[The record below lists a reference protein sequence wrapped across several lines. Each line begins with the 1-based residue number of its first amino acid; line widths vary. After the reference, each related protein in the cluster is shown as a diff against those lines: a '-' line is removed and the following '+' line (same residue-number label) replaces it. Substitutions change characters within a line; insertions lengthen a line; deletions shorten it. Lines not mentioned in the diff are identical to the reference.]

1 MTADRWFEDIAVGQA
16 LPPAET
22 TVSRV
27 QMFFFSAATYNGHRI
42 HYDHG
47 WATDAEGYPDVVV
60 HGPLQAAILG
70 KLVTDWMGPRGRLV
84 RFVTQNRASA
94 YAEQRLRFTG
104 VVAAVRPVTD
114 ASPGG
119 PVGLVDLELREEN
132 AEGQLLMPG
141 SATVALPRRA

>member
-27 QMFFFSAATYNGHRI
+27 
-42 HYDHG
+42 
-47 WATDAEGYPDVVV
+47 TDAEGYPDVVV